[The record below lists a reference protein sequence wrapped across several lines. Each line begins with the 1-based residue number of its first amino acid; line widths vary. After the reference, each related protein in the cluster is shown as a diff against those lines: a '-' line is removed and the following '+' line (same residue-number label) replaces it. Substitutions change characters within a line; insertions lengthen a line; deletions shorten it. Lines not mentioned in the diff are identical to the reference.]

1 MRNSACFHGAIG
13 MFAGVAVLLL
23 PAMLPAA
30 EKSPSRPPATASGG
44 NDSAGEA
51 GPPAVTPDHPM
62 IPGFERFYGPFSER
76 LAKRQ
81 LGPIA
86 EELEE
91 EDIPPRPVRPDLGT
105 PADVVAGLILASE
118 LNCTSC
124 HAASDHL
131 AELVQTKQAP
141 LLDDLGERLRPQ
153 FVRRFIADPQTAK
166 PGTTMPAVARHLD
179 AAARAAALEA
189 VTHFLMA
196 EGQVVPNAPDI
207 AAASRGKS
215 LFRQLGCV
223 ACHGVPGDPTESL
236 PTSVPLGELP
246 AKYPINGLQRF
257 LKQPHAVRPSG
268 RMPQFPLDDKQA
280 RDLAHYLAGGPE
292 AARDALRYRVY
303 HGAWDKLPD
312 FTRLEPV
319 AEGVSGDFDLSVA
332 GRRDD
337 FGLRFEGFLHVP
349 ADGTYEFTLGSDDG
363 SRLWIDGRAVLDVD
377 GIHPY
382 SKRSVRMKLT
392 KGAHPLAV
400 DYFERGGE
408 EVLTVEIQGPK
419 LPRQPIISFV
429 ATTPEPIQPQPL
441 LPGEEPF
448 VLRPEL
454 VPVGREHFA
463 KLGCA
468 ACHRKT
474 ADKKPI
480 PSVLTA
486 SPFAAMKAP
495 TGGCLAERPAANV
508 PDFRL
513 SPEQRRALQA
523 LVRAVRAGEL
533 PRAAGELLNHLTLA
547 RFNCYACH
555 DRNGFGGVEF
565 DRNPFFEGTIKEMG
579 DEGRIPPTLTGVGDK
594 LRPDWLSH
602 IFDAG
607 ASDRPYMRTRM
618 PRFGRHNI
626 GHLVAS
632 FAATDEKNEAVIPR
646 IDLPPHRIKAIGRYL
661 VGADAL
667 SCIKCHNFGKYKATG
682 IQAIDLTTMARRLRS
697 DWFHRYLLNPQ
708 AFRPGTR
715 MPAAWPFGKST
726 IPDVLGGDAH
736 AQIHAVWVYLS
747 DGPKAAIPKGLIPEK
762 MVLVP
767 KDEPIIYRN
776 FIEGLNPRGIAV
788 GYPEKVN
795 LAFDA
800 DDLSLA
806 LIWHNAFIDAGRH
819 WTGRGQGFQPPLGD
833 HVLSLPRGAAFA
845 VLNAPDQPWPE
856 RRAKELGHRFRGY
869 RLDRNRRPT
878 FLYQIDGV
886 LIEDHCDPL
895 PTQFEP
901 GLKRTLR
908 VIPVDEAGSSSG
920 PLYYRAAAG
929 KSITRDEDGWFV
941 VDGMLRIHLQAPAQ
955 PVLREV
961 GGRQELIVPLSQVRA
976 PLTIVQQYVW

>member
-1 MRNSACFHGAIG
+1 MRKTRYLRCLSRSL
-13 MFAGVAVLLL
+13 AGLGLLIAAAHL
-23 PAMLPAA
+23 AAA
-30 EKSPSRPPATASGG
+30 EKSPSKPSAATADA
-44 NDSAGEA
+44 NASAQNPEL
-51 GPPAVTPDHPM
+51 PVTTIDHPM
-62 IPGFERFYGPFSER
+62 VPGFERFYGPFAER

-91 EDIPPRPVRPDLGT
+91 EDIPPRPVRPDLGI
-105 PADVVAGLILASE
+105 PSDVVAGLILVSE
-118 LNCTSC
+118 LNCISC
-124 HAASDHL
+124 HAASDRL
-131 AELVQTKQAP
+131 AAVVQTKRAP
-141 LLDDLGERLRPQ
+141 LLDRLGERVRAQ
-153 FVRRFIADPQTAK
+153 FVRKCIAEPQAAK
-166 PGTTMPAVARHLD
+166 PGTTMPAVARHLAPD
-179 AAARAAALEA
+179 ARAAALEA
-189 VTHFLMA
+189 ITHFLMA
-196 EGQVVPNAPDI
+196 EGQIVPNAPDI
-207 AAASRGKS
+207 AAASRGKA

-223 ACHGVPGDPTESL
+223 ACHGLPGAPTESL
-236 PTSVPLGELP
+236 PTSVPLGDLSK
-246 AKYPINGLQRF
+246 KYAITGLQRF

-280 RDLAHYLAGGPE
+280 RDLAHYLAGGPA
-292 AARDALRYRVY
+292 AARDALRYRAY

-319 AEGVSGDFDLSVA
+319 AEGVSGDFDLSLA

-337 FGLRFEGFLHVP
+337 FGLRFEGFLHIN
-349 ADGTYEFTLGSDDG
+349 ADGSYEFTLGSDDG
-363 SRLWIDGRAVLDVD
+363 SRLWIDGHAIVDVD

-382 SKRSVRMKLT
+382 TKRSARAKLT
-392 KGAHPLAV
+392 KGVHSFAV

-419 LPRQPIISFV
+419 LPRQPVISFV
-429 ATTPEPIQPQPL
+429 TATPEPISAQPL

-448 VLRPEL
+448 TLRPEL
-454 VPVGREHFA
+454 VDVGREHFA
-463 KLGCA
+463 GLGCA

-474 ADKKPI
+474 VDNQP
-480 PSVLTA
+480 VA
-486 SPFAAMKAP
+486 STLAAPPFAALDEP
-495 TGGCLAERPAANV
+495 DGGCLAERPPANV
-508 PDFRL
+508 PDFSL
-513 SPEQRRALQA
+513 SADQRRALQV
-523 LVRAVRAGEL
+523 LVRAVRTGEL
-533 PRAAGELLNHLTLA
+533 PDAAGELVNHLTLA

-602 IFDAG
+602 LFDAG

-618 PRFGRHNI
+618 PRFGRQNV

-632 FAATDEKNEAVIPR
+632 FSATDQKTEAVIPR
-646 IDLPPHRIKAIGRYL
+646 IDLPPHRIKAIGRFL

-682 IQAIDLTTMARRLRS
+682 IQAIDLTTMARRLRA

-856 RRAKELGHRFRGY
+856 KRARELGHRFRGY

-886 LIEDHCDPL
+886 LVEDHCDPL
-895 PTQFEP
+895 PTRFEP

-908 VIPVDEAGSSSG
+908 VTPVGDAASASET
-920 PLYYRAAAG
+920 LYYRAAAG
-929 KSITRDEDGWFV
+929 KKITADQDGWFS
-941 VDGMLRIHLQAPAQ
+941 VDGMLRVRVQAPAE
-955 PVLREV
+955 PRLREV
-961 GGRQELIVPLSQVRA
+961 GGREELIVPLGQVRA
-976 PLTIVQQYVW
+976 PLTIVQEYVW